1 MRGVGRNVPKPA
13 ALILPIKPP
22 KRRRRLHASCCLEHP
37 ATSSPPRSCPH
48 RPQHNSHSNT
58 CTTCSTSSHNDP
70 NHGLLARL
78 HGFPRKGWQGWR
90 ASCLRLRPKGP
101 ASQSLLAQLAYHK
114 LHARAAGAVLHTY
127 INTLLLKHPKRSI
140 KHNFIHKY
148 FYTHRG
154 LHPPPL
160 HPAGVCAGGGAP
172 LLGLALPPR
181 VGGAWARQPP
191 SRARGWL
198 RRAAE
203 RGARTAQGA
212 AAAGSR

>member
-70 NHGLLARL
+70 NHGLLASL
-78 HGFPRKGWQGWR
+78 HAFLHKGWQGWR
-90 ASCLRLRPKGP
+90 ASCLCLRPKGP

-114 LHARAAGAVLHTY
+114 LHARAAGAVLHTHS
-127 INTLLLKHPKRSI
+127 NTLLLKHPKKSI
-140 KHNFIHKY
+140 KHQFIHKY

-154 LHPPPL
+154 LHRQV
-160 HPAGVCAGGGAP
+160 ACGWAP
-172 LLGLALPPR
+172 LLGRALPPCE
-181 VGGAWARQPP
+181 GGAWARQPP